1 MASKHGADNS
11 LAHLKQFDEKWRQW
25 TMPNGLRCLYIPLP
39 EGDPRFQITLLI
51 SIGSRHEPKQH
62 AGISHLLEHMMFRGS
77 ALYPSF
83 SDLSVAFES
92 LGGEW
97 NAATGHEYTEFYFN
111 GTTGKIDETISL
123 FADFIIRPALHD
135 LETERRIVQRELE
148 GELNENGVSTDPD
161 YHIATKIWPDTPMAM
176 PIIGTPETLANI
188 GEKQLRDWYK
198 KNYTPDN
205 AVVCVVGGKEEKIKE
220 LLSAQFGPWSG
231 KQSKKTSDKIS
242 SSFKGPHA
250 FWVDNSDNEYQV
262 QMSFACEG
270 TGSDKTV
277 AYEIITRVL
286 SDGFSSRLTRRVREE
301 LGLVYD
307 ISADLHQ
314 YDGSGLINIT
324 ASVLGENLKPFFK
337 EVFAVLDK
345 LTNEAIPGSE
355 LNRHKH
361 RALTDLDITTSEPSA
376 LAWRGSWAILSGT
389 ETQLSHWAERFESI
403 ESATI
408 LETASQVFQPERLCV
423 TALGP
428 NEDNINS
435 ELSKIISKWRHSV
448 RN

>member
-1 MASKHGADNS
+1 M
-11 LAHLKQFDEKWRQW
+11 W
-25 TMPNGLRCLYIPLP
+25 TMENGLRCLYIPLP

-51 SIGSRHEPKQH
+51 GTGSRHEPKQH

-148 GELNENGVSTDPD
+148 GELNEHDISTDPD
-161 YHIATKIWPDTPMAM
+161 YHIATKVWPGTPMAM
-176 PIIGTPETLANI
+176 PIIGTPETLAAI
-188 GEKQLRDWYK
+188 GEAQLRDWYQT
-198 KNYTPDN
+198 NYTPDN
-205 AVVCVVGGKEEKIKE
+205 AVVCVVGGSEIQIRD
-220 LLSAQFGPWSG
+220 LLSSNFGPWRG
-231 KQSKKTSDKIS
+231 QQTKKSPTKIS
-242 SSFKGPHA
+242 STFTGPHA
-250 FWVDNSDNEYQV
+250 FWVDNSDNEFQV
-262 QMSFACEG
+262 QMSFVCEG
-270 TGSDKTV
+270 TGSEKTV
-277 AYEIITRVL
+277 AYEIITRIL
-286 SDGFSSRLTRRVREE
+286 ADGFSSRLTRRVREE

-337 EVFAVLDK
+337 EVFSVLDS
-345 LTNEAIPGSE
+345 LTIEVVPESE

-361 RALTDLDITTSEPSA
+361 RALTDLDITTSEPTA
-376 LAWRGSWAILSGT
+376 LAWRGSWAIISNT
-389 ETQLSHWAERFESI
+389 ETQLSRWAERFEIIDSV
-403 ESATI
+403 TVMN
-408 LETASQVFQPERLCV
+408 TAKNIFRPERLCV

-428 NEDNINS
+428 NEDSIGS
-435 ELSKIISKWRHSV
+435 ELAKIVSKWRPNGKS
-448 RN
+448 